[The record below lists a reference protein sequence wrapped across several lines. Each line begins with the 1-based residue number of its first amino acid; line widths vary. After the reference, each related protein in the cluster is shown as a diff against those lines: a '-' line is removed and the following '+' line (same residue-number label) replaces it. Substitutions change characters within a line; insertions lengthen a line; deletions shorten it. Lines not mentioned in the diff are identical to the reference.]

1 MQQRQ
6 GLWPVFLR
14 LFRNI
19 LLVDVGIFVIVGLL
33 CWLLGWRT
41 WWHYGRTLVIAG
53 ALCTG
58 IGMMSVIGGTT
69 GSADP
74 NLQYLE
80 SIGQSLP
87 YETTKLRVLDAYGR
101 FQFTIVTGLAGL
113 TAVLLGN
120 AIMRT
125 FLESLA

>member
-14 LFRNI
+14 LFRNT

-41 WWHYGRTLVIAG
+41 WWHYGRTLVIGG
-53 ALCTG
+53 ALCTA
-58 IGMMSVIGGTT
+58 IGMMSMMGGTR

-74 NLQYLE
+74 NMQYLE
-80 SIGQSLP
+80 SIGQSSP
-87 YETTKLRVLDAYGR
+87 YETTKLRVLDAYSR
-101 FQFTIVTGLAGL
+101 FRLTIVTGLAGL
-113 TAVLLGN
+113 IAVLVGT
-120 AIMRT
+120 ASMRAV
-125 FLESLA
+125 LESLV